1 METPFGWEA
10 AGIRWWRG
18 QVWFG
23 RTYTHIYLLLQQM
36 YDHDNGWHE
45 RNEAAEVF
53 GVGLAW
59 SWFGQRKEPDG
70 IGGSQNF
77 AEGAWHKGPC

>member
-1 METPFGWEA
+1 MIM
-10 AGIRWWRG
+10 AG
-18 QVWFG
+18 
-23 RTYTHIYLLLQQM
+23 M
-36 YDHDNGWHE
+36 SE
-45 RNEAAEVF
+45 MKPAEVF

-70 IGGSQNF
+70 VGVSRNF